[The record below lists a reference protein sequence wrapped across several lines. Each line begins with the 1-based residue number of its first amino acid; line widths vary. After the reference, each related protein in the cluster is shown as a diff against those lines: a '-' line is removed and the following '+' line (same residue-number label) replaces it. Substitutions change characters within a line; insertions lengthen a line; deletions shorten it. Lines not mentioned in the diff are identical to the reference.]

1 MQVGLTEAARL
12 TGKDASTIT
21 RACQSGRLSFTKDE
35 TGARVFD
42 IAELE
47 RVYGKLNLPEEDSQ
61 PVPAADLAAVTE
73 ALERAH
79 AAEVQG
85 LQREVRRLEDQ
96 VRLLE
101 TQCSQWQGQAAQIT
115 RLLTDQRE
123 QATRE
128 AERRY
133 GPEPGPPSRPVLPEL
148 NTLGERLRF
157 IFGGKAA

>member
-21 RACQSGRLSFTKDE
+21 RACQSGKLSFSKDE
-35 TGARVFD
+35 HGARLFD

-47 RVYGKLNLPEEDSQ
+47 RVYGTLRLPEEQTD
-61 PVPAADLAAVTE
+61 PASASLDLAVITE

-85 LQREVRRLEDQ
+85 LKREISRLEDQ
-96 VRLLE
+96 IRLLE
-101 TQCSQWQGQAAQIT
+101 AQCSQWQGQAAQIT

-123 QATRE
+123 RAARE
-128 AERRY
+128 EERHERR
-133 GPEPGPPSRPVLPEL
+133 ERAARASAPPHLATIGR
-148 NTLGERLRF
+148 RLRF
-157 IFGGKAA
+157 IFGGDGA